1 MKEKEFE
8 EKLRKKID
16 ERYSNVSREE
26 KIEYL
31 KNYCKDQNGCGSC
44 DILQKK
50 DEKCDIEE
58 CDRYNKCY
66 EDCEKCDLHSVVNC
80 IFDQFTDEELD
91 EFYTFVKTIK
101 KEYSEM
107 SYDEKQRIHK
117 MCINDHTKD
126 EILAVVIEEMSEL
139 TKHLTKIMCGKESMK
154 DNYGCIEEMADV
166 QICLDT
172 LKEYMEISDSVID
185 AAVEVKLERYVK
197 ERDDTNENA

>member
-1 MKEKEFE
+1 
-8 EKLRKKID
+8 
-16 ERYSNVSREE
+16 
-26 KIEYL
+26 
-31 KNYCKDQNGCGSC
+31 
-44 DILQKK
+44 
-50 DEKCDIEE
+50 
-58 CDRYNKCY
+58 
-66 EDCEKCDLHSVVNC
+66 
-80 IFDQFTDEELD
+80 
-91 EFYTFVKTIK
+91 
-101 KEYSEM
+101 
-107 SYDEKQRIHK
+107 